1 MQSSGA
7 EPQISVVIPSHND
20 RAQLARLLPV
30 LVAGFTRHGI
40 AYQIIVVANGGDDG
54 SVAVCGQHGA
64 VCLLH
69 QEALTPADARNRGAN
84 RARGAWLA
92 FLDADVEPLDSW
104 FAAVR
109 RLVDSNED
117 NIAVGWEVMVPPGAG
132 WLPIA
137 WQHVRMAAARTQ
149 RYINT
154 GNLVM
159 ATALFHHARGFDSAK
174 VAGEDADF
182 GDRII
187 AAGGRHVFD
196 AQLAAWHHGEPKGVR
211 DFFRRQLF
219 HSESLT
225 ELLSAP
231 GAPLNVAIL
240 ATLGALLVS
249 VIGTPWM
256 WSRATGVAITMM
268 LTGPLVLT
276 AMATAKAA
284 AGWRS
289 SIAPSEFP
297 RMVAACIVML
307 SARTVGT
314 LWRLRTWRS

>member
-1 MQSSGA
+1 MPPSAA
-7 EPQISVVIPSHND
+7 EQVSVVIPSHND
-20 RAQLARLLPV
+20 REQLTRLLPV
-30 LVAGFTRHGI
+30 LVAGFGRYDI
-40 AYQIIVVANGGDDG
+40 ASEIIVVANGGEDG
-54 SVAVCGQHGA
+54 SVGVCERHGA
-64 VCLLH
+64 ICLFH
-69 QEALTPADARNRGAN
+69 HEALTPADARNRGAA
-84 RARGAWLA
+84 RAVGTWLA

-109 RLVDSNED
+109 RLVNSSED
-117 NIAVGWEVMVPPGAG
+117 NVAAGWEVMVPPGAG

-159 ATALFHHARGFDSAK
+159 ATALFRRAGGFDAAK

-187 AAGGRHVFD
+187 AVGGRHVFD

-219 HSESLT
+219 HSESLA

-249 VIGTPWM
+249 FVGAPWM
-256 WSRATGVAITMM
+256 WSRAAGVAITM
-268 LTGPLVLT
+268 LLIGPLVLT

-289 SIAPSEFP
+289 TIALSEFP